1 MEDNISPCQDFLLD
15 VFDNIS
21 LSNETQK
28 IKDTI
33 VEVMSIEVVVDNVDA
48 KVEAT
53 WRMWFSTL
61 FSFNTSGCHT
71 IKTPLYEFFFQLNNE
86 KVRGVVDPKVP

>member
-53 WRMWFSTL
+53 WRM
-61 FSFNTSGCHT
+61 
-71 IKTPLYEFFFQLNNE
+71 
-86 KVRGVVDPKVP
+86 

>member
-1 MEDNISPCQDFLLD
+1 MEDDISLCQDFLLD
-15 VFDNIS
+15 VVDNIG
-21 LSNETQK
+21 LSNDTQK

-53 WRMWFSTL
+53 WRM
-61 FSFNTSGCHT
+61 
-71 IKTPLYEFFFQLNNE
+71 
-86 KVRGVVDPKVP
+86 

>member
-1 MEDNISPCQDFLLD
+1 VLAITMEDNISPCQDFLLD
-15 VFDNIS
+15 VVDNIS

-53 WRMWFSTL
+53 WRM
-61 FSFNTSGCHT
+61 
-71 IKTPLYEFFFQLNNE
+71 
-86 KVRGVVDPKVP
+86 

>member
-1 MEDNISPCQDFLLD
+1 MITMEDDISLCQDFLLD
-15 VFDNIS
+15 VVDNIG
-21 LSNETQK
+21 LSNDTQK

-53 WRMWFSTL
+53 WRM
-61 FSFNTSGCHT
+61 
-71 IKTPLYEFFFQLNNE
+71 
-86 KVRGVVDPKVP
+86 